1 MKPVLQQVLE
11 SARDNWEQV
20 PNKDEIEAEWWLAF
34 SGLIP
39 ESPLNLPDVQIL
51 ALAILALQDE
61 LHGYKLA
68 AGEFDD
74 TETGAE
80 PF

>member
-1 MKPVLQQVLE
+1 MKPVLEQVIE
-11 SARDNWEQV
+11 SAADNWASVENKEQI
-20 PNKDEIEAEWWLAF
+20 DAEWWLAF
-34 SGLIP
+34 CGFIP
-39 ESPLNLPDVQIL
+39 EDVEDLPAVEIL

-68 AGEFDD
+68 AGEFDQ
-74 TETGAE
+74 TGE

>member
-11 SARDNWEQV
+11 SATANWLSVE
-20 PNKDEIEAEWWLAF
+20 NKEAIEPEWWLAF
-34 SGLIP
+34 SGTI
-39 ESPLNLPDVQIL
+39 PLNPELLGDIEIL

-68 AGEFDD
+68 AGEFDQTD
-74 TETGAE
+74 PGSE